1 MPILFNEQTK
11 EFHLYNDEVS
21 YIMNILPNHQLGQLY
36 YGKKIR
42 HNDSFAHL
50 LEERPR
56 PLSAC
61 AFEGNMSFSME
72 HIKQEYPCYGTGDFK
87 YPAYE
92 ILQQNGSDITNFEYV
107 SHCIYNG
114 KPRLSDKLPATYVEV
129 DEEATTVEVTLK
141 DELIQTKLVL
151 TYTIYETRP
160 VITRN
165 ARFKHLGEE
174 QITLTSA
181 MSASVDLPDYD
192 YEMIE
197 LTGAWSRERYVKN
210 RKLEHGI
217 QAVYSMRGASS

>member
-11 EFHLYNDEVS
+11 EL
-21 YIMNILPNHQLGQLY
+21 QLY

-114 KPRLSDKLPATYVEV
+114 KPRSYIKRWT
-129 DEEATTVEVTLK
+129 
-141 DELIQTKLVL
+141 
-151 TYTIYETRP
+151 
-160 VITRN
+160 N
-165 ARFKHLGEE
+165 
-174 QITLTSA
+174 S
-181 MSASVDLPDYD
+181 
-192 YEMIE
+192 
-197 LTGAWSRERYVKN
+197 N
-210 RKLEHGI
+210 
-217 QAVYSMRGASS
+217 